1 VFDKS
6 QIYSQKKPAKSQ
18 KSGKKPKPA
27 VILPSQKF
35 VKKSLGKQAAKK
47 VKKNNQ
53 RLDTDNMVKL
63 ETSPDCR
70 GSEKFENYSRLGQYR
85 SEDFADK
92 MCSDDRNDSFGQR
105 ESASSDR
112 DSKRL
117 RNRQG
122 ARTNL
127 YLGDGGFDDTQQQT
141 GPIDIYGD
149 LSRSTSAKKM
159 PSFKKKK

>member
-1 VFDKS
+1 
-6 QIYSQKKPAKSQ
+6 
-18 KSGKKPKPA
+18 
-27 VILPSQKF
+27 
-35 VKKSLGKQAAKK
+35 LGKQAAKK

-53 RLDTDNMVKL
+53 RLDTDNLVKL
-63 ETSPDCR
+63 ETSPDR
-70 GSEKFENYSRLGQYR
+70 RDSEKFENYGRLGQYR

-92 MCSDDRNDSFGQR
+92 ICSDDRIVSLGQR
-105 ESASSDR
+105 KSAASDR

-117 RNRQG
+117 RTRQG

-159 PSFKKKK
+159 PGFKKKK